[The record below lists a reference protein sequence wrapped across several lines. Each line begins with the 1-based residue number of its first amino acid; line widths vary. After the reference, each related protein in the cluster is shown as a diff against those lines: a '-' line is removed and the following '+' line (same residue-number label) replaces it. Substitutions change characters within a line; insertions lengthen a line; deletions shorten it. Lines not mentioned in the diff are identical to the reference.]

1 MAAISSL
8 AETTFKA
15 SRGANTASTL
25 VHRAAPE
32 LCWSRALSL

>member
-15 SRGANTASTL
+15 IRWADMNDAQ
-25 VHRAAPE
+25 VHKAGLSFAE
-32 LCWSRALSL
+32 ALSLQN